1 MEKVDTD
8 IESVL
13 SLLSK
18 NRRWQ
23 TLQCVA
29 CFHQSLWVKF
39 TSKVKEQQL
48 SDHNN

>member
-1 MEKVDTD
+1 MEKFDTD

-23 TLQCVA
+23 TLQRFA
-29 CFHQSLWVKF
+29 CFHQSLCGKF
-39 TSKVKEQQL
+39 SSKVKEQFNDNT
-48 SDHNN
+48 SS